1 MQDAANILDQ
11 DLSGLSARDWE
22 DGLAKLASKHGMYH
36 ALDAKHFATFVDQD
50 DTLLV
55 SFESLGGIRA
65 LSPKS
70 LPIGFDLART
80 QGWSHLCLL
89 SKGDTWFRSDSVY
102 DLFDQL
108 IDDEFF
114 DQFEKVVFYGAGPC
128 AYAAAAFSIAAPGAS
143 VVLIQPQATLD
154 PRLTSW
160 DERFVEMRH
169 LNFNDRYGY
178 APDML
183 ETAGQSY
190 VIYDPHE
197 HLDAMHATLFRGP
210 NTQLLPTPY
219 MGAAIQTR
227 LMDMKTL
234 YRILS
239 LAGSKR
245 LTRSAYYK
253 LMRAR
258 RDHRGY
264 LRDIL
269 AVLERQ
275 NRTELARLLCENV
288 CDRINAPHFHQRLDA
303 LKEQLDG
310 DA

>member
-22 DGLAKLASKHGMYH
+22 DGLAKLASAHGMYH
-36 ALDAKHFATFVDQD
+36 ALDDKHFATFVDQD

-55 SFESLGGIRA
+55 SFESLSGIRT

-70 LPIGFDLART
+70 LPLGFDLART

-89 SKGDTWFRSDSVY
+89 SQGDTWFRSNEVY
-102 DLFDQL
+102 ELFDQL

-114 DQFEKVVFYGAGPC
+114 EQFKKVVFYGAGPC
-128 AYAAAAFSIAAPGAS
+128 AYAAAAFSVAAHGS
-143 VVLIQPQATLD
+143 TVVLIQPQATLD

-160 DERFVEMRH
+160 DDRFVEMRH
-169 LNFNDRYGY
+169 LDFNDRYGY

-183 ETAGQSY
+183 ETAAQSY

-197 HLDAMHATLFRGP
+197 HLDAMHASLFRSP
-210 NTQLLPTPY
+210 NAQLLPTPY
-219 MGAAIQTR
+219 LGAAIQTR
-227 LMDMKTL
+227 LMDMKAL

-239 LAGSKR
+239 LAGSDR
-245 LTRSAYYK
+245 LTRNAFYK
-253 LMRAR
+253 LIRAR

-264 LRDIL
+264 LRDVL
-269 AVLERQ
+269 AELER
-275 NRTELARLLCENV
+275 RDRPELARLLCENV
-288 CDRINAPHFHQRLDA
+288 CDRINAPHFHQRLAA
-303 LKEQLDG
+303 LKTRLDG
-310 DA
+310 NT